1 VRIFAELDYPGLAL
15 LMDPTNY
22 FEAHNIDRNHT
33 EKLAF
38 VIPLACW
45 NVFAAPIAWKSPLIS
60 LAEGLGVTTN

>member
-1 VRIFAELDYPGLAL
+1 LDHPGLAL

-22 FEAHNIDRNHT
+22 FEAHNIDRMDQVL
-33 EKLAF
+33 KQIF

-45 NVFAAPIAWKSPLIS
+45 NVFAAPIAWKSRLIS